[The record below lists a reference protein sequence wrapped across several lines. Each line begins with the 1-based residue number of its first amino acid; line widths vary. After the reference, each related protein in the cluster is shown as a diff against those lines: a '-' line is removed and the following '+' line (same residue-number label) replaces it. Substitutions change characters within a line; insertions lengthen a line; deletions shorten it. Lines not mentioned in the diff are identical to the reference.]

1 MTRAKA
7 ATRPRP
13 NPRTQPIDVP
23 AITERL
29 NVHDEVAAEL
39 GIDPARLLA
48 EITDAVRAPFVFGAA
63 T

>member
-7 ATRPRP
+7 TTRPRP

-23 AITERL
+23 AIAERDH
-29 NVHDEVAAEL
+29 VHDEVAAEL

-48 EITDAVRAPFVFGAA
+48 EITDATRAPFVFGAGS
-63 T
+63 